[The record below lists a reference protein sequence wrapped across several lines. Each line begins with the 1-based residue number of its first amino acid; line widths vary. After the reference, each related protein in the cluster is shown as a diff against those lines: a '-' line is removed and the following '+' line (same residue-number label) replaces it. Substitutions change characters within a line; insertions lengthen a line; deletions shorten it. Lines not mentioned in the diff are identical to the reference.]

1 MKRVLLA
8 ALAATMLLAGCGS
21 SFDRLEMSAIIPSD
35 LGGHINDAS
44 MSVPE
49 GLALK
54 ATILALNDDNDRL
67 DLTIRATDST
77 ILDVEPTVT
86 SGAFAFIG
94 RKAGHTELTFT
105 ADGKVVLIVA
115 ADVTAQ
121 P

>member
-1 MKRVLLA
+1 MKRLL
-8 ALAATMLLAGCGS
+8 LLVPILLAGCGS
-21 SFDRLEMSAIIPSD
+21 SFDRLEMSAIVTSD
-35 LGGHINDAS
+35 LGGHISDTS

-54 ATILALNDDNDRL
+54 ATILAFKDDNDRL
-67 DLTIRATDST
+67 GLTIRATDPT
-77 ILDVEPTVT
+77 ILDVEPVVT

-94 RKAGHTELTFT
+94 RKAGHTDLTFT
-105 ADGKVVLIVA
+105 AGDDVVLIVG